1 MSPAVPTNRSFVWV
15 WVTILVACSVGLIGT
30 YICFVEAPPSGKVV
44 IATGSREGAY
54 FRYASMYAELLKSE
68 GIELELRETAGT
80 VENLKLLADETSDVS
95 LAFVQT
101 GIAEPGKIDSLQS
114 LCSLYREPLWIFYRG
129 SQVVDRLTQFKGL
142 RVAIGAEGSGTRGIA
157 LQLLHANGVNDSEA
171 ELHNIGGNA
180 AAEALERNEIDAAFF
195 VAGLDA
201 QYVQRLIRSKDVR
214 LVELNQIEAYV
225 RQFRFLST
233 VTLHQGLIDLEHN
246 IPAKDIVLI
255 APAATLVAHSS
266 FHPTLTSLLL
276 KAASKVHRGGDLLT
290 SSGEF
295 PSASFVD
302 IPLSDE
308 AERYFRVGPPV
319 LQRILPFWL
328 ASMVDRM
335 KVMIIPLIM
344 LLMPLFR
351 LAPPLVRWQTRRRI
365 YLWYGQLR
373 RIDQQAIHGMAISEA
388 RNALEE
394 LQNLEKQ
401 IAHVG
406 VPLSYMEE
414 YYNLRLHLNLV
425 SSRVNDVI
433 RGSDSEGG
441 QTLHLI
447 PPAMHLPRNR
457 AV

>member
-1 MSPAVPTNRSFVWV
+1 MAILSACAVGIV
-15 WVTILVACSVGLIGT
+15 GT
-30 YICFVEAPPSGKVV
+30 YIFFVEAPPSGKVV
-44 IATGSREGAY
+44 IATGGKQGAY
-54 FRYASMYAELLKSE
+54 YRFAQIYAELLKGE
-68 GIELELRETAGT
+68 GIDLEIRETAGT
-80 VENLKLLADETSDVS
+80 VENLELLADEKSDVS

-101 GIAEPGKIDSLQS
+101 GIAQPNKIDSLRALGS
-114 LCSLYREPLWIFYRG
+114 VYREPLWIFHRG
-129 SQVVDRLTQFKGL
+129 SEAADRLTQFKGL
-142 RVAIGAEGSGTRGIA
+142 RIAIGAEGSGTRSIA
-157 LQLLHANGVNDSEA
+157 LQLLHANGIDEKEA
-171 ELHNIGGNA
+171 TLHDIGGND
-180 AAEALERNEIDAAFF
+180 AAEALEKNEIDVAFM

-201 QYVQRLIRSKDVR
+201 RYVQRLIRSSDIR

-233 VTLHQGLIDLEHN
+233 VTLHQGLVDLEKN

-255 APAATLVAHSS
+255 APAATLVAHTS

-276 KAASKVHRGGDLLT
+276 KAASKVHRSGDLL
-290 SSGEF
+290 SSPGEF

-388 RNALEE
+388 QSALQE
-394 LQNLEKQ
+394 LQTLEKQ

-433 RGSDSEGG
+433 RADESGAGA
-441 QTLHLI
+441 TLHLM
-447 PPAMHLPRNR
+447 PPALFQPPRNR